1 MNESDSDLK
10 NLKNRFI
17 YWGLAWDANGLGKS
31 IDGRCRR
38 SSQPENSIFNLG
50 TQLYTNTAF
59 GGSNIY
65 IIMFGNINDMGLPD
79 AILRSSALQPTSKV

>member
-38 SSQPENSIFNLG
+38 SSQPENSTSERSCILIQLSEAPIF
-50 TQLYTNTAF
+50 
-59 GGSNIY
+59 I
-65 IIMFGNINDMGLPD
+65 
-79 AILRSSALQPTSKV
+79 SSCSGISMIWACPMLF